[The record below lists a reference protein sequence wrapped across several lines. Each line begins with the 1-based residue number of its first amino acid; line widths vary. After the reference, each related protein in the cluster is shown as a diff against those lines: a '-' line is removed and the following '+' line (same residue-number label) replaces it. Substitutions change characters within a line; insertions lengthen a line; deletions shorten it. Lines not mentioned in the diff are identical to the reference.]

1 MKDDFKIKKVV
12 CGILPYAAMIF
23 ALGVILLPVVS
34 MVMSSFKS
42 PETFMSST
50 SFFPEK
56 FSLDYY
62 RNVLGKTHFLTYL
75 INSVVIGVLVS
86 LFSTLLSIL
95 GGYALSRFKKR
106 VKGLKFYTVFLLA
119 LQMFP
124 VVQLIIPLYLTFQ
137 KIGITNTRLSVFIA
151 YSTFTLPL
159 NIWMMQSYF
168 DGIPYELEESGRIDG
183 CSRFQCLYKLIVP
196 VAGPGISSVSIFAFN
211 YCWNEYLLGSLLL
224 KTDGLRTLP
233 IGLQNFMQ
241 EQTTDWGSLMS
252 ASSLAILPVL
262 VFLVVMQKQIIS
274 GMMAGSVKG

>member
-1 MKDDFKIKKVV
+1 MKNDFKIKKVV
-12 CGILPYAAMIF
+12 YGILPYAAMIF

-62 RNVLGKTHFLTYL
+62 RNVLGKTHFLKYL

-86 LFSTLLSIL
+86 LFSTFLSIL

-106 VKGLKFYTVFLLA
+106 VKGLKFYTIFLLA

-183 CSRFQCLYKLIVP
+183 CSRLQCLYKLIVP

-262 VFLVVMQKQIIS
+262 IFLIVMQKQIIS

>member
-1 MKDDFKIKKVV
+1 MKDFKLKKVV
-12 CGILPYAAMIF
+12 CGILPYAALI
-23 ALGVILLPVVS
+23 LTLSITLLPVAS

-50 SFFPEK
+50 SFIPEE

-62 RNVLGKTHFLTYL
+62 KNVLEKTHFLTYL
-75 INSVVIGVLVS
+75 GNSIFIGVIVS
-86 LFSTLLSIL
+86 FCSTALSIL
-95 GGYALSRFKKR
+95 GGYSLSRFKKR
-106 VKGLKFYTVFLLA
+106 VRGMKFYTVFLLA

-137 KIGITNTRLSVFIA
+137 GIGITNTRLSVFIA

-183 CSRFQCLYKLIVP
+183 CSRIQCLYKLVMP
-196 VAGPGISSVSIFAFN
+196 VAGPGISSVMIFAFN

-241 EQTTDWGSLMS
+241 EQTTDWGSLMA
-252 ASSLAILPVL
+252 ASSLSILPVL
-262 VFLVVMQKQIIS
+262 IFLIVMQKHIIS

>member
-1 MKDDFKIKKVV
+1 MKDFKIKKAIY
-12 CGILPYAAMIF
+12 GILPYAALIL
-23 ALGVILLPVVS
+23 ALFVTLLPVVS
-34 MVMSSFKS
+34 MIMSSLKS

-50 SFFPEK
+50 SFIPEK
-56 FSLDYY
+56 FSLAYY
-62 RNVLGKTHFLTYL
+62 RNVLEKTNFLGYL
-75 INSVVIGVLVS
+75 ANSLVIGVLVAA
-86 LFSTLLSIL
+86 FSTVLSIL
-95 GGYALSRFKKR
+95 GGYALSRFKKKVR
-106 VKGLKFYTVFLLA
+106 GLKFYTIFLLA

-137 KIGITNTRLSVFIA
+137 NIGITNTRLSVFIA

-183 CSRFQCLYKLIVP
+183 CSRLQCLYKLVIP
-196 VAGPGISSVSIFAFN
+196 VAGPGVSSVTIFAFN

-224 KTDGLRTLP
+224 KSDGLRTLP

-252 ASSLAILPVL
+252 ASTLAIVPVL
-262 VFLVVMQKQIIS
+262 IFLIFMQKHIIS

>member
-1 MKDDFKIKKVV
+1 
-12 CGILPYAAMIF
+12 
-23 ALGVILLPVVS
+23 
-34 MVMSSFKS
+34 
-42 PETFMSST
+42 MSST
-50 SFFPEK
+50 SFFPEE

-62 RNVLGKTHFLTYL
+62 KNVLGKTHFLTYL

-262 VFLVVMQKQIIS
+262 IFLVVMQKQIIS

>member
-1 MKDDFKIKKVV
+1 MKNDFKIKKVV
-12 CGILPYAAMIF
+12 YGILPYAAMIF

-62 RNVLGKTHFLTYL
+62 RNVLGKTHFLKYL

-86 LFSTLLSIL
+86 LFSTFMSIL
-95 GGYALSRFKKR
+95 GGYALYRFKKR
-106 VKGLKFYTVFLLA
+106 VKGLKFYTIFLLA

-168 DGIPYELEESGRIDG
+168 D
-183 CSRFQCLYKLIVP
+183 
-196 VAGPGISSVSIFAFN
+196 
-211 YCWNEYLLGSLLL
+211 
-224 KTDGLRTLP
+224 
-233 IGLQNFMQ
+233 
-241 EQTTDWGSLMS
+241 
-252 ASSLAILPVL
+252 
-262 VFLVVMQKQIIS
+262 
-274 GMMAGSVKG
+274 

>member
-1 MKDDFKIKKVV
+1 MKDSKIKKVIY
-12 CGILPYAAMIF
+12 GILPYAALI
-23 ALGVILLPVVS
+23 LTLCITLLPVVS
-34 MVMSSFKS
+34 MVLSSLKS
-42 PETFMSST
+42 PATFMSST
-50 SFFPEK
+50 TFFPEE

-62 RNVLGKTHFLTYL
+62 RNVLGKTHFLSYL
-75 INSVVIGVLVS
+75 TNSLLIGVAVAAC
-86 LFSTLLSIL
+86 STVLSIL

-106 VKGLKFYTVFLLA
+106 VRGLKFYTVFLLA

-137 KIGITNTRLSVFIA
+137 KIGITNTRLAVFIA

-183 CSRFQCLYKLIVP
+183 CSRIQCLYKLVIP
-196 VAGPGISSVSIFAFN
+196 VAGPGVSSVAIFAFN

-224 KTDGLRTLP
+224 KSDALRTLP

-252 ASSLAILPVL
+252 ASTLALIPVL
-262 VFLVVMQKQIIS
+262 IFLIFMQKHIIS

>member
-1 MKDDFKIKKVV
+1 MKNDFKIKKVV
-12 CGILPYAAMIF
+12 YGILPYAAMIF

-62 RNVLGKTHFLTYL
+62 RNVLGKTHFLKYL

-86 LFSTLLSIL
+86 LFSTFLSIL

-106 VKGLKFYTVFLLA
+106 VKGLKFYTIFLLA

-183 CSRFQCLYKLIVP
+183 CSRLQCLYKLIVP

-262 VFLVVMQKQIIS
+262 IFLVVMQKQIIS

>member
-1 MKDDFKIKKVV
+1 MKRFKIKHIAYT
-12 CGILPYAAMIF
+12 ILPYAALI
-23 ALGVILLPVVS
+23 LTLCITLLPVAS
-34 MVMSSFKS
+34 MVMSSLKS

-50 SFFPEK
+50 SFIPEK
-56 FSLDYY
+56 FSLDYN
-62 RNVLGKTHFLTYL
+62 RNVVEKTNFLGYL
-75 INSVVIGVLVS
+75 ANSLVIGLLVAA
-86 LFSTLLSIL
+86 FSTVLSIL

-106 VKGLKFYTVFLLA
+106 VRGLKFYIIFLLA

-137 KIGITNTRLSVFIA
+137 SIGITNTRLSVFIA

-168 DGIPYELEESGRIDG
+168 DGIPFELEESGRIDG
-183 CSRFQCLYKLIVP
+183 CSRIQCLYKIVIP
-196 VAGPGISSVSIFAFN
+196 VAGPGVSSVAIFAFN

-224 KTDGLRTLP
+224 KSDKLRTLP

-252 ASSLAILPVL
+252 ASTLAIIPVL
-262 VFLVVMQKQIIS
+262 VFLIFMQKHIIA
-274 GMMAGSVKG
+274 GMTAGSVKG